1 MDLEI
6 LEYTGCDY
14 RPLVAY
20 ESWRVAMLNFG
31 ERFRKVTKLERH
43 MLTDEVFVLLHGEA
57 TLYIG
62 KEQTPYRMEKNKVFN
77 VKHAVWHA
85 ITTSEDAH
93 VLVVENDN
101 TSKDNSE
108 YMDV

>member
-1 MDLEI
+1 
-6 LEYTGCDY
+6 
-14 RPLVAY
+14 
-20 ESWRVAMLNFG
+20 
-31 ERFRKVTKLERH
+31 
-43 MLTDEVFVLLHGEA
+43 
-57 TLYIG
+57 
-62 KEQTPYRMEKNKVFN
+62 MEKNKVYN